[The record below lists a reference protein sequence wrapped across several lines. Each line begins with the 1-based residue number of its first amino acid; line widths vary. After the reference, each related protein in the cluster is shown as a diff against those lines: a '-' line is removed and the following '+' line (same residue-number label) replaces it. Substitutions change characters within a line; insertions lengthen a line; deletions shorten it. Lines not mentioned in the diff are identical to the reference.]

1 MTYAIQ
7 IPDKIDLTLD
17 RMIQALDRLG
27 NPQLSLPPVIHVAG
41 TNGKGSTI
49 AFIRSIL
56 EGEGKTVHIFTS
68 PHLVRVNERIVLA
81 GQQITDALLEELSL
95 HVKTTAPDLSYFEEL
110 TCIAF
115 LAFSKIPADY
125 VLLEVGLGGR
135 LDATNVISPRVSV
148 ITSISLDHQDYLG
161 DTIAD
166 IAQEKSGIIKD
177 SNQVVL
183 ARQPYSEVQ
192 EIITNVIYQ
201 KKCILI
207 EPQPLQNI
215 ELGLKGDH
223 QYDNAATAV
232 CVAKILLGDKDY
244 TPHLQT
250 AYWPGRLQQLSKNP
264 DIWVDGAHNEDGIRV
279 LTSELKRWK
288 ESDLSLVLCISQ
300 LSNRDQH
307 ILKPALELADE
318 IIYIDMQQGDRFNP
332 KPDFAKKSFT
342 PEQALLHFQQDAYNN
357 TRIVFMGSLYMV
369 GETIKMWEY
378 LNGCNK

>member
-1 MTYAIQ
+1 MIQ

-17 RMIQALDRLG
+17 RMVQALDRLG
-27 NPQLSLPPVIHVAG
+27 NPQSSLPPVIHVAG

-49 AFIRSIL
+49 AFMRAIL
-56 EGEGKTVHIFTS
+56 EGEGKTVHVYTS
-68 PHLVRVNERIVLA
+68 PHLVRVNERIVIA
-81 GQQITDALLEELSL
+81 GQQITDISLEELSL
-95 HVKTTAPDLSYFEEL
+95 QVKAAAPDLSYFEEL

-135 LDATNVISPRVSV
+135 LDATNVISPHVSV

-161 DTIAD
+161 NTIED
-166 IAQEKSGIIKD
+166 IATEKAGIIKD
-177 SNQVVL
+177 GKPVVL
-183 ARQPYSEVQ
+183 ARQHYPEAR
-192 EIITNVIYQ
+192 EIISTVAHQ
-201 KKCILI
+201 KKCSLT

-244 TPHLQT
+244 TGHLKK
-250 AYWPGRLQQLSKNP
+250 ANWPGRLQQLSKHP
-264 DIWVDGAHNEDGIRV
+264 DIWVDGAHNEDGIRM
-279 LTSELKRWK
+279 LTHELQQWK
-288 ESDLSLVLCISQ
+288 KEGHSLVLCIAQ
-300 LSNRDQH
+300 LSNRDQN
-307 ILKPALELADE
+307 ILNPALALADE
-318 IIYIDMQQGDRFNP
+318 IIHIDMQQGDRFNP

>member
-1 MTYAIQ
+1 MAYAIQ
-7 IPDKIDLTLD
+7 IPDQIDLTLD
-17 RMIQALDRLG
+17 RIVQALNQLG
-27 NPQLSLPPVIHVAG
+27 NPHLSIPPVIHVAG

-49 AFIRSIL
+49 AFMRSIL
-56 EGEGKTVHIFTS
+56 EGEGKTVHVFTS
-68 PHLVRVNERIVLA
+68 PHLVRINERIVIA

-95 HVKTTAPDLSYFEEL
+95 HVKATAPDLSYFEEL

-135 LDATNVISPRVSV
+135 LDATNIISPRVSV

-161 DTIAD
+161 ATIAA
-166 IAQEKSGIIKD
+166 IATEKAGIIKD
-177 SNQVVL
+177 GKPVVL
-183 ARQPYSEVQ
+183 ARQPYPEVR
-192 EIITNVIYQ
+192 EIISSVAHQ
-201 KKCILI
+201 KKCRLI
-207 EPQPLQNI
+207 ESQPLKNI

-223 QYDNAATAV
+223 QYDNAATAI

-244 TPHLQT
+244 TPHLQA
-250 AYWPGRLQQLSKNP
+250 AYWPGRLQQLSKYP

-279 LTSELKRWK
+279 LTTELKRWK
-288 ESDLSLVLCISQ
+288 EKDYPLVLCISQ

-307 ILKPALELADE
+307 ILNPALALADE
-318 IIYIDMQQGDRFNP
+318 IIHINMQQGDRFNQ
-332 KPDFAKKSFT
+332 KPDFVKKSFT

-378 LNGCNK
+378 VNGCNK